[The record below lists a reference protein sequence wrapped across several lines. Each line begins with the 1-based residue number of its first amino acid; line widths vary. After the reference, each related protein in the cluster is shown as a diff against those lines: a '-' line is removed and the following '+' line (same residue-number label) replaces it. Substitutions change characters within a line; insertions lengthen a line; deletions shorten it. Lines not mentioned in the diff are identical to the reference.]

1 MKTGHERV
9 EELKLG
15 DAISA
20 LLNECRMI
28 LPGIQALFGFQ
39 LIAVL
44 QPPFFDKLTHAEQ
57 IVHILALGLV
67 AISGAIVMAPAA
79 YHRQAAPR
87 EASDGFIQFAS
98 WLLLIAMIPL
108 MLGITLDFYL
118 VAKIV
123 LVSRAL
129 SALLAIIIA
138 AIFIFSWYVMPHMAV
153 FQRITGKER

>member
-1 MKTGHERV
+1 MKIGHDHMQD
-9 EELKLG
+9 LPLA
-15 DAISA
+15 DAVTH
-20 LLNECRMI
+20 LLEECRMI

-44 QPPFFDKLTHAEQ
+44 QPPFFDKLSHAEQ

-67 AISGAIVMAPAA
+67 AISGAIVMTPAA
-79 YHRQAAPR
+79 YHRQTAPR

-108 MLGITLDFYL
+108 ILGITLDFYL

-123 LVSRAL
+123 LMSRAL
-129 SALLAIIIA
+129 SAFLAFIIA
-138 AIFIFSWYVMPHMAV
+138 AVFVFSWYVMPHMGV
-153 FQRITGKER
+153 FQRLTGKQH